1 MSDEK
6 KIKIGIVAGEHSGD
20 ALGAELI
27 KALKKNAK
35 LEVCG
40 VGGPKLESLGLQS
53 IFDFSILHMIGL
65 VDPILNYRKLIKAR
79 KKIIDTFINK
89 KIDFFIAIDSP
100 DFNIGIHKTLKKNNI
115 AKNIQVVSPSV
126 WGWRQGRIKKIKKY
140 IDYTACLFN
149 FEHEF
154 YKEQKLKSIHLGH
167 PLGNALIE
175 TKDQICRKLSMNS
188 NLNYISVLPGSRY
201 SELKYMLPVFIEF
214 IKMHSIKNNGYKY
227 LIPASDEKNEATI
240 KKILSNENIHE
251 RIKIIVK
258 SGLSREFFLV
268 SDFSIEASG
277 TASLE
282 AAVFGANPIICY
294 KTNFLNYSIISKML
308 KVDHIGLPNLLFNK
322 RLFPEL
328 LQKNC
333 SAKKILSAANSLSV
347 RDDSL
352 QMSLIRLLKGKGFD
366 KTSREILSL

>member
-1 MSDEK
+1 MSDEN

-140 IDYTACLFN
+140 NTTPN
-149 FEHEF
+149 
-154 YKEQKLKSIHLGH
+154 Q
-167 PLGNALIE
+167 
-175 TKDQICRKLSMNS
+175 Q
-188 NLNYISVLPGSRY
+188 
-201 SELKYMLPVFIEF
+201 
-214 IKMHSIKNNGYKY
+214 
-227 LIPASDEKNEATI
+227 
-240 KKILSNENIHE
+240 
-251 RIKIIVK
+251 
-258 SGLSREFFLV
+258 
-268 SDFSIEASG
+268 
-277 TASLE
+277 ASL
-282 AAVFGANPIICY
+282 P
-294 KTNFLNYSIISKML
+294 
-308 KVDHIGLPNLLFNK
+308 
-322 RLFPEL
+322 
-328 LQKNC
+328 QK
-333 SAKKILSAANSLSV
+333 IY
-347 RDDSL
+347 
-352 QMSLIRLLKGKGFD
+352 
-366 KTSREILSL
+366 

>member
-1 MSDEK
+1 MSYEK

-20 ALGAELI
+20 ALGAGLI
-27 KALKKNAK
+27 KALKKNVK
-35 LEVCG
+35 LEMYG
-40 VGGPKLESLGLQS
+40 IGGPKLESLGLQS
-53 IFDFSILHMIGL
+53 IFDFSILQMIGL
-65 VDPILNYRKLIKAR
+65 VDPILNYRKLIKER

-89 KIDFFIAIDSP
+89 KIDYFIAIDSP
-100 DFNIGIHKTLKKNNI
+100 DFNIGIHKTLKKNDI

-140 IDYTACLFN
+140 IDYTACLFD
-149 FEHEF
+149 FEHKF

-167 PLGNALIE
+167 PLGNAFIE
-175 TKDQICRKLSMNS
+175 TKDQVCRKLSMNS

-201 SELKYMLPVFIEF
+201 SEIKYMLPVFVEF
-214 IKMHSIKNNGYKY
+214 IKMHSINNDGYEY
-227 LIPASDEKNEATI
+227 LIPASDKKNEAII
-240 KKILSNENIHE
+240 KKILSNEKIHKG
-251 RIKIIVK
+251 IKIRVK
-258 SGLSREFFLV
+258 PGLSREFFLV
-268 SDFSIEASG
+268 SDFSIVASG

-294 KTNFLNYSIISKML
+294 KTNFLNYLIISKML

-322 RLFPEL
+322 RIFPEL

-352 QMSLIRLLKGKGFD
+352 QMFLIQLLKGKGFD